1 MTGRR
6 VQRTLEPSVLRWA
19 RERAGFDAGT
29 VAAKVG
35 VKPERVAEWERSGR
49 ISVAQADRLARHTR
63 TPVGYLYLRRPP
75 RDDLPIPDFRAAG
88 GVRPRR
94 PSPDLLATVHLMARR
109 QSWMREEL
117 IEDGAAPLPFVGRCR
132 DSTVAE
138 TAAAM
143 REHLGLQ
150 AGWAQ
155 GERTWT
161 DALRRLRERVEARG
175 VLVVF
180 NGVVGNDTH
189 RGLDRGEFQGFTL
202 IDDYAPLIFVNGADF
217 KAAQMFT
224 LAHELA
230 HVFVGAAGVSNLD
243 AARSPSHAA
252 ERFCNEAAAEF
263 LVSREELIAHWKRT
277 GTVADAF
284 QAAARRFKVSTLVAA
299 RRTLDL
305 GLVDRDEFLRFYDNY
320 QQQAAQRGI
329 DESTG
334 GNFWNSQNV
343 RIGRRF
349 GAAVRRAVKE
359 GRLSYREAYSLT
371 GLRGDTFHRY
381 VLSLDPAS

>member
-29 VAAKVG
+29 VAAKIG
-35 VKPERVAEWERSGR
+35 VKPERVVEWERSGR
-49 ISVAQADRLARHTR
+49 ISVSQADRLAHHTR

-109 QSWMREEL
+109 QSWMRDDL
-117 IEDGAAPLPFVGRCR
+117 IEDGVDPLPFVGRCR

-143 REHLGLQ
+143 REHLDLQ

-155 GERTWT
+155 RERTWT

-189 RGLDRGEFQGFTL
+189 RRLDRGEFQGFAL
-202 IDDYAPLIFVNGADF
+202 IDRYAPLVFVNGADF

-230 HVFVGAAGVSNLD
+230 HVFIGAAGVSNLD
-243 AARSPSHAA
+243 AARSPGRGT

-263 LVSREELIAHWKRT
+263 LVSGEELVAHWRRV
-277 GTVADAF
+277 GTLAESL
-284 QAAARRFKVSTLVAA
+284 QSAARRFKVSVLVAA
-299 RRTLDL
+299 RRALEL
-305 GLVDRDEFLRFYDNY
+305 GLVDQDEFLRFYHNY
-320 QQQAAQRGI
+320 QQQAAQRGL
-329 DESTG
+329 DENLG

-371 GLRGDTFHRY
+371 GLRGDTFYRY
-381 VLSLDPAS
+381 LLSLDPAS

>member
-1 MTGRR
+1 
-6 VQRTLEPSVLRWA
+6 
-19 RERAGFDAGT
+19 
-29 VAAKVG
+29 
-35 VKPERVAEWERSGR
+35 
-49 ISVAQADRLARHTR
+49 
-63 TPVGYLYLRRPP
+63 
-75 RDDLPIPDFRAAG
+75 
-88 GVRPRR
+88 
-94 PSPDLLATVHLMARR
+94 MARR
-109 QSWMREEL
+109 QSWMRDDL
-117 IEDGAAPLPFVGRCR
+117 IEDGADPLPFVGRCR

-143 REHLGLQ
+143 REHLDLQ

-155 GERTWT
+155 KESTWT

-189 RGLDRGEFQGFTL
+189 RRLDRGEFQGFAL
-202 IDDYAPLIFVNGADF
+202 IDDYAPLVFVNGADF

-243 AARSPSHAA
+243 AAPSPGQDT

-263 LVSREELIAHWKRT
+263 LVSGEELVAHWRRV
-277 GTVADAF
+277 GTLAESL
-284 QAAARRFKVSTLVAA
+284 QSAARRFKVSTLVAA

-305 GLVDRDEFLRFYDNY
+305 GLIDQDEFLRFYDDY
-320 QQQAAQRGI
+320 RRRADREI
-329 DESTG
+329 DEKSG
-334 GNFWNSQNV
+334 GNFWNSRNV

-349 GAAVRRAVKE
+349 GAAVCRAVRE
-359 GRLSYREAYSLT
+359 GRLSWREAYSLT
-371 GLRGDTFHRY
+371 GLRGDTFYRY
-381 VLSLDPAS
+381 LLSLDPAS

>member
-1 MTGRR
+1 MNDRR

-19 RERAGFDAGT
+19 RERAGLDAGT
-29 VAAKVG
+29 VAAKIG
-35 VKPERVAEWERSGR
+35 VKPERVVEWERSGR
-49 ISVAQADRLARHTR
+49 ISVSQADRLAHHTR

-109 QSWMREEL
+109 QSWMRDDL
-117 IEDGAAPLPFVGRCR
+117 IEDGADPLPFVGRCR
-132 DSTVAE
+132 DATVAE

-143 REHLGLQ
+143 REHLDLQ

-155 GERTWT
+155 TERTWT
-161 DALRRLRERVEARG
+161 DALRRLRECMEARG

-189 RGLDRGEFQGFTL
+189 RRLDRGEFQGFAL
-202 IDDYAPLIFVNGADF
+202 IDDYAPLVFVNGADF

-243 AARSPSHAA
+243 AAPSPGQDT

-263 LVSREELIAHWKRT
+263 LVSGEELVAHWRRV
-277 GTVADAF
+277 GTLAESL
-284 QAAARRFKVSTLVAA
+284 QSAARRFKISVLVAA
-299 RRTLDL
+299 RRALEL
-305 GLVDRDEFLRFYDNY
+305 GLVDQDEFLRFYHNY
-320 QQQAAQRGI
+320 QQQAAQRGL
-329 DESTG
+329 DETLG

-349 GAAVRRAVKE
+349 GAAVRRAVRE
-359 GRLSYREAYSLT
+359 GRLSWREAYSLT
-371 GLRGDTFHRY
+371 GLRGDTFYRY
-381 VLSLDPAS
+381 LLSLDPAS

>member
-29 VAAKVG
+29 VAAKIG
-35 VKPERVAEWERSGR
+35 VKPERVVEWERSGR
-49 ISVAQADRLARHTR
+49 ISVSQADRLAHHTR
-63 TPVGYLYLRRPP
+63 TPVGYLYLRRSP

-109 QSWMREEL
+109 QSWMRDDL
-117 IEDGAAPLPFVGRCR
+117 IEDGVDPLPFVGLCR

-143 REHLGLQ
+143 CEHLDLQ
-150 AGWAQ
+150 AGWARK
-155 GERTWT
+155 ERTWT
-161 DALRRLRERVEARG
+161 DALRRLREHVEARG
-175 VLVVF
+175 ILVVF

-189 RGLDRGEFQGFTL
+189 RRLDRGEFQGFAL
-202 IDDYAPLIFVNGADF
+202 IDDYAPLVFVNGADF

-230 HVFVGAAGVSNLD
+230 HVFIGAAGVSNLD
-243 AARSPSHAA
+243 AAPSPGQDT

-263 LVSREELIAHWKRT
+263 LVSGEELVAHWRRV
-277 GTVADAF
+277 GTLAESL
-284 QAAARRFKVSTLVAA
+284 QAAARRFKVSVLVAA
-299 RRTLDL
+299 RRALEL
-305 GLVDRDEFLRFYDNY
+305 GLVDQDEFLRFYHNY
-320 QQQAAQRGI
+320 QQQAAQRGL
-329 DESTG
+329 DENLG

-371 GLRGDTFHRY
+371 GLRGDTFYRY
-381 VLSLDPAS
+381 MLSLDPAS

>member
-6 VQRTLEPSVLRWA
+6 LQWTLEPSVLRWA
-19 RERAGFDAGT
+19 RERASLDVNT

-35 VKPERVAEWERSGR
+35 VAPDRVAEWERSGR
-49 ISVAQADRLARHTR
+49 ISVAQADRLAHHTR

-94 PSPDLLATVHLMARR
+94 PSPDLLATVHSMARR

-117 IEDGAAPLPFVGRCR
+117 IEDGADPLPFVGCCR
-132 DSTVAE
+132 DSTVAD
-138 TAAAM
+138 TASAM
-143 REHLGLQ
+143 RKHLGLQ
-150 AGWAQ
+150 GGWAQ
-155 GERTWT
+155 RERTWT
-161 DALRRLRERVEARG
+161 NALRGLRERVEARG

-189 RGLDRGEFQGFTL
+189 RKLDRGEFQGFAL
-202 IDDYAPLIFVNGADF
+202 VDDYAPLVFVNGADF
-217 KAAQMFT
+217 RAAQMFT

-243 AARSPSHAA
+243 AAPSPSHDT

-263 LVSREELIAHWKRT
+263 LVSRDELVAHWRRV
-277 GTVADAF
+277 GTLADSF

-299 RRTLDL
+299 RRTLEL
-305 GLVDRDEFLRFYDNY
+305 GLVDRDEFLGFYDDY
-320 QQQAAQRGI
+320 RQQADRRT
-329 DESTG
+329 DEKAG

-349 GAAVRRAVKE
+349 GAAVSRAVRE

-371 GLRGDTFHRY
+371 GLRGDTFY
-381 VLSLDPAS
+381 NYMLSMDPPS